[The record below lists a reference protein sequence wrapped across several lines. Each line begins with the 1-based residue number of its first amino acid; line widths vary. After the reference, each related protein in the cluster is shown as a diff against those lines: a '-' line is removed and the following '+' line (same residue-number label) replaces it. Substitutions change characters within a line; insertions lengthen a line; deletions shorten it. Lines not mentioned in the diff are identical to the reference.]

1 MEAETFKLL
10 AAGLAIGLG
19 AIGPGI
25 GQGMIAA
32 KALEAIGRNPEAN
45 SKITPLM
52 FIGLAI
58 VESLA
63 IYALV
68 IAFLVLFLF

>member
-1 MEAETFKLL
+1 MDATTFKLL

-32 KALEAIGRNPEAN
+32 KALEAIGRNPEA
-45 SKITPLM
+45 SGKITPMM
-52 FIGLAI
+52 FVGLAI

-68 IAFLVLFLF
+68 IAFIILFGF